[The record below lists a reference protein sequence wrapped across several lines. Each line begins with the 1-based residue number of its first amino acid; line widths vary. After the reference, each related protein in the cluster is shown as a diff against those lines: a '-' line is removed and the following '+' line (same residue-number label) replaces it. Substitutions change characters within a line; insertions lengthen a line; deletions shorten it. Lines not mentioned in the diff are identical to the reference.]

1 MSDLL
6 EIQTEAV
13 LQQTVQEVVL
23 LEPAGS
29 DDMLEVPTEQVLL
42 QPSDNNTLLEPVETL
57 VLLTEAQQG
66 PPGPQGIPGPDGG
79 QALQRIAAEQLSAL
93 RAVHERPDGR
103 VAASSASDDSH
114 VTALLGVSLTAAE
127 AGAAVNVQRSGVID
141 DSGWSWVP
149 GARVYLGQLGAI
161 TQAPANSGFDVL
173 IGVAL
178 SATRLLLNLQ
188 DPIELE

>member
-29 DDMLEVPTEQVLL
+29 DDTLEVPTEQVLL

-66 PPGPQGIPGPDGG
+66 PPGPPGSGG
-79 QALQRIAAEQLSAL
+79 GEIAHTEVVDYSSALYAYLGYPTRICRIDYTVSPPVVRSAPIADLAAEWPN
-93 RAVHERPDGR
+93 RTG
-103 VAASSASDDSH
+103 
-114 VTALLGVSLTAAE
+114 LT
-127 AGAAVNVQRSGVID
+127 
-141 DSGWSWVP
+141 
-149 GARVYLGQLGAI
+149 Y
-161 TQAPANSGFDVL
+161 T
-173 IGVAL
+173 
-178 SATRLLLNLQ
+178 
-188 DPIELE
+188 